1 MTNPV
6 RDDPRR
12 RIPPVDRLLAD
23 SALGHLI
30 GLYGREVVR
39 VQARG
44 VLDEVREELAAA
56 DGQGDAD
63 QTPLTA
69 IDQTALTARVARR
82 VEEVHGRPF
91 RRVIN
96 ATGIFIHTNLGRS
109 PLPRDVAAALP
120 ALLDAYGN
128 LEMDLD
134 TGRRSDRNRRV
145 GPLLT
150 ALTGAEAATVV
161 NNNAAA
167 MVLALS
173 ALLVPERRRVIVS
186 RGELVE
192 IGGSFRIPDML
203 AASGAELVEV
213 GTTNRVRLA
222 DYARAIDGGTA
233 LLLKVFPSNYRVVG
247 FTAAVPP
254 RELASLAR
262 ARDIP
267 LLVDEGS
274 GLLRPHPAPQLADH
288 PSVRELVESGCDL
301 VTSSGDKLLGGPQA
315 GLLVGRAEWVERC
328 RRHPLYRSFRPDRAT
343 YATLE
348 AVLRRHLRGDPM
360 PVDGLWPDPEDH
372 DRRLERVIGA
382 LPEARSSGN
391 GGSPHRV
398 PADAYLGGGSAPER
412 PIPGEAIAIP
422 GGDGLLRRLRTGE
435 TPVVGYVRE
444 GRVILDLRTVDPD
457 DDADLVAAV
466 VAAIGPA
473 RPPAEP
479 ADGAA

>member
-1 MTNPV
+1 MPNPV

-44 VLDEVREELAAA
+44 VLDEVREELAAGA
-56 DGQGDAD
+56 DGEGDAD
-63 QTPLTA
+63 QTALTA
-69 IDQTALTARVARR
+69 IDQAALSARVARR

-213 GTTNRVRLA
+213 GTTNFHPICHSGASRNLSNTNGIPA
-222 DYARAIDGGTA
+222 FAGMTA
-233 LLLKVFPSNYRVVG
+233 
-247 FTAAVPP
+247 
-254 RELASLAR
+254 
-262 ARDIP
+262 
-267 LLVDEGS
+267 
-274 GLLRPHPAPQLADH
+274 
-288 PSVRELVESGCDL
+288 
-301 VTSSGDKLLGGPQA
+301 
-315 GLLVGRAEWVERC
+315 
-328 RRHPLYRSFRPDRAT
+328 FR
-343 YATLE
+343 
-348 AVLRRHLRGDPM
+348 
-360 PVDGLWPDPEDH
+360 
-372 DRRLERVIGA
+372 
-382 LPEARSSGN
+382 
-391 GGSPHRV
+391 
-398 PADAYLGGGSAPER
+398 
-412 PIPGEAIAIP
+412 
-422 GGDGLLRRLRTGE
+422 
-435 TPVVGYVRE
+435 
-444 GRVILDLRTVDPD
+444 
-457 DDADLVAAV
+457 
-466 VAAIGPA
+466 
-473 RPPAEP
+473 
-479 ADGAA
+479 